1 MTFLPLAVFGLNH
14 IPTLGLGHTTYS
26 LCLTH
31 TDTWSETSTCPLRFH
46 SRVVPLLIIKCSVL
60 YIFWKQVLGQIHV
73 LQIFFF
79 PSIGWLF
86 TFLTV
91 FYKEQTFLILISPNY
106 CVVVVFFSG
115 YSFLCP
121 VSEILVQPKAMYIL
135 LLTRSF
141 NVLAFAFT
149 SVIYLWLSLLW
160 DIYSY
165 LSSLHSLLLFYISI
179 IISILYHRD
188 FCSFWVNIIK

>member
-1 MTFLPLAVFGLNH
+1 MLEINGRLNHFFSDLYIFRQKKYKLYCSLITISPFVKAEKNLIWKVICRLQAFTFNMTFLPLAVFGLNH

-46 SRVVPLLIIKCSVL
+46 SRVVPLLIIKCSGL

-79 PSIGWLF
+79 PPIGWLF

-115 YSFLCP
+115 
-121 VSEILVQPKAMYIL
+121 
-135 LLTRSF
+135 
-141 NVLAFAFT
+141 
-149 SVIYLWLSLLW
+149 
-160 DIYSY
+160 
-165 LSSLHSLLLFYISI
+165 
-179 IISILYHRD
+179 
-188 FCSFWVNIIK
+188 